1 MQSSK
6 HPVENRMF
14 YNKDLETNNADD
26 SGKHCS
32 NRGMEYR
39 KTDLFPTIQLS
50 RSPILQ
56 QLIDLCNRY
65 NEQLF

>member
-26 SGKHCS
+26 SGKHWRNGVSENGFIPNNPALQFSS
-32 NRGMEYR
+32 N
-39 KTDLFPTIQLS
+39 
-50 RSPILQ
+50 
-56 QLIDLCNRY
+56 
-65 NEQLF
+65 